1 MLDRE
6 AKNKMHMQRKT
17 VNLTEIVVTKQR
29 SVKKKEETLK
39 ANFKAKREAMK
50 DYRFRFL
57 LLHQAC
63 CLDSGVTS
71 QMCCVKSAFVSFVEK
86 KDKVMLAVDKI
97 IESPGKGN
105 IKIKTSDCEIT
116 LQDVL
121 MCRIYK

>member
-57 LLHQAC
+57 LLQNRLVAWTVGQLLKC
-63 CLDSGVTS
+63 
-71 QMCCVKSAFVSFVEK
+71 
-86 KDKVMLAVDKI
+86 AV
-97 IESPGKGN
+97 
-105 IKIKTSDCEIT
+105 
-116 LQDVL
+116 
-121 MCRIYK
+121 